1 MTSKHPRTHP
11 HTTSSQNRIQP
22 WDKAPYIFA
31 DEPTASLDASNR
43 DLVME
48 LLLQRAQS
56 GSTVIAASHDAD
68 FIHHC
73 DGIINVEH
81 YTADEQRF
89 AELRQTAKQ
98 ADDYSASSLHSRNP
112 DK

>member
-1 MTSKHPRTHP
+1 
-11 HTTSSQNRIQP
+11 
-22 WDKAPYIFA
+22 
-31 DEPTASLDASNR
+31 
-43 DLVME
+43 ME

-68 FIHHC
+68 FIRHC

>member
-1 MTSKHPRTHP
+1 
-11 HTTSSQNRIQP
+11 
-22 WDKAPYIFA
+22 
-31 DEPTASLDASNR
+31 
-43 DLVME
+43 ME

-56 GSTVIAASHDAD
+56 GSTVIVASHDAD

-73 DGIINVEH
+73 DGIIDVEH
-81 YTADEQRF
+81 YTADERRF